1 MSKVVKTL
9 DEQSFKVTVPGV
21 QSKNAEGIP
30 VSVGF
35 TKENELFVGRVAMI
49 GFAAALV
56 GYDTGVYLS
65 LFLALIE
72 KSDAK
77 RHS

>member
-1 MSKVVKTL
+1 MKLVSNEQVVKSL
-9 DEQSFKVTVPGV
+9 GEQSFKVTVPGV
-21 QSKNAEGIP
+21 QSKKAEGIP

-56 GYDTGVYLS
+56 GYDTGAYS
-65 LFLALIE
+65 AFFSPPTE
-72 KSDAK
+72 K
-77 RHS
+77 